1 MYLAEHVKLHT
12 LRAVKCVEKSK
23 VPYERQIKEAFF
35 LKSLRHPSIP
45 VLYDVEED
53 EQYFY
58 LLEEYIE
65 GESIKSMLHRQK
77 QFSPDEI
84 IIYGIQICEVIC
96 YLHSQKPYPIIHG
109 DIAPGN
115 IMVKDQQCYLLDFG
129 NAIQITGKEV
139 KGDSYGTLEFIAPE
153 QQKERSCNVQV
164 DIYGVCALLRAMC
177 LTCKG
182 RTLLTGANLRQL
194 YKVADKGIREQGYE
208 DIHELQYRLLELK
221 GQSLT
226 SKYQVNQI
234 RNSVGITI
242 GCIGTT
248 PGCGVTSI
256 SLWLAQTLGRQARV
270 AVVQYGQQKE
280 LGRYKLWQQQQGICV
295 ETIRN
300 GFRCEGIDFYP
311 MTDSQVLLYIL
322 NVGYEI
328 VVLDFG
334 QIGQREEAKAQQEI
348 IKEFQQCN
356 RKIILG
362 NYCTWNYEPSLRT
375 LEGLMD
381 GMYTRDWIYGS
392 LSNDD
397 TVCNLLEHKL
407 GVHILRSTPPKKQDL
422 QEKILHKVTG
432 YSKGTALGKV
442 LGKSLGGFF
451 GGTRQKG

>member
-1 MYLAEHVKLHT
+1 MKLHT

-35 LKSLRHPSIP
+35 LKSLHHPAIP
-45 VLYDVEED
+45 VLYDMEED

-58 LLEEYIE
+58 LLEEYVE

-77 QFSPDEI
+77 QFFPKEI
-84 IIYGIQICEVIC
+84 ITYGIQLCEVIC

-139 KGDSYGTLEFIAPE
+139 RGDSYGTLEFIAPK
-153 QQKERSCNVQV
+153 QQKERSCSVQI
-164 DIYGVCALLRAMC
+164 DIYGVCALLQAMY
-177 LTCKG
+177 LTCKDRAFSQG
-182 RTLLTGANLRQL
+182 VNLRQL
-194 YKVADKGIREQGYE
+194 KKVIDKGIREQGYE
-208 DIHELQYRLLELK
+208 DIHELQYRLLELN

-242 GCIGTT
+242 GCIGIT
-248 PGCGVTSI
+248 PGCGATTI
-256 SLWLAQTLGRQARV
+256 SLWMAQTLGRQV
-270 AVVQYGQQKE
+270 NTAVIQYGQQKE

-311 MTDSQVLLYIL
+311 MTDSQTLLYIL
-322 NVGYEI
+322 NAGYEI
-328 VVLDFG
+328 IVLDFG
-334 QIGQREEAKAQQEI
+334 QFGQIEEKEAQQEV

-362 NYCTWNYEPSLRT
+362 NYCTWNYEPSLRS
-375 LEGLMD
+375 LERLMD

-407 GVHILRSTPPKKQDL
+407 GVHIIRSVPPKKQDL
-422 QEKILHKVTG
+422 REKILQKVTG
-432 YSKGTALGKV
+432 YSKGTVSKRSVAKGI
-442 LGKSLGGFF
+442 SGFLR
-451 GGTRQKG
+451 GIRQKG